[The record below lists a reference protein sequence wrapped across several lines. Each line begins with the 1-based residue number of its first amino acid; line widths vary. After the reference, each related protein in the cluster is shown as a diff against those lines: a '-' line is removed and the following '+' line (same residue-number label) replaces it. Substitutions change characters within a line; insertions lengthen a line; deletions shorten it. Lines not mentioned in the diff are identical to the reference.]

1 MKPIKVFRDYVAR
14 IILGQY
20 SVPRGLF
27 DASEYFREY
36 GAISFKYNR
45 TKDGIVAK
53 SKNFRW
59 GAIITF
65 GRTPQELDRKIKDAI
80 LTSFEIPSSYAKEA
94 KIKKVGSVDKRE
106 YALA

>member
-1 MKPIKVFRDYVAR
+1 MKIVKTIRDNLVKVM
-14 IILGQY
+14 LGQY

-27 DASEYFREY
+27 DSREYFRENGFIHFNY
-36 GAISFKYNR
+36 EKTN
-45 TKDGIVAK
+45 KGIVAR
-53 SKNFRW
+53 STNFRW

-65 GRTPQELDRKIKDAI
+65 GKNPRELDRKIKDAI

-94 KIKKVGSVDKRE
+94 KIQKVGAEKKG